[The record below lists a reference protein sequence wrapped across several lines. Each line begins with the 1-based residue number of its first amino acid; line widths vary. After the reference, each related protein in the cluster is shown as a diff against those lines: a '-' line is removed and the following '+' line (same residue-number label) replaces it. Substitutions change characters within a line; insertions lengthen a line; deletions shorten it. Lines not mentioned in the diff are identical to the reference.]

1 MEARLCWN
9 DSTTKCLSIQQ
20 LWLNPQKQVSQM
32 QKVSS
37 LSLRETNVA
46 NADFVSWKQVMY
58 LNPTKNF
65 LFFTDANR
73 LPEQLIFSLTAVFP

>member
-9 DSTTKCLSIQQ
+9 DSTRKCLRIQQ

>member
-1 MEARLCWN
+1 
-9 DSTTKCLSIQQ
+9 
-20 LWLNPQKQVSQM
+20 M

-37 LSLRETNVA
+37 LSLQETTVA
-46 NADFVSWKQVMY
+46 NADFVSSKQVMY
-58 LNPTKNF
+58 LNPTKNV

>member
-1 MEARLCWN
+1 
-9 DSTTKCLSIQQ
+9 
-20 LWLNPQKQVSQM
+20 M

-46 NADFVSWKQVMY
+46 NVDFVSLKQIMY
-58 LNPTKNF
+58 LNPMNNF

>member
-9 DSTTKCLSIQQ
+9 DSTTKCLRIQQ

-37 LSLRETNVA
+37 LFLRETNVA
-46 NADFVSWKQVMY
+46 NGDFVSWKQVMY

>member
-1 MEARLCWN
+1 
-9 DSTTKCLSIQQ
+9 
-20 LWLNPQKQVSQM
+20 M

-37 LSLRETNVA
+37 LSLQETTVA
-46 NADFVSWKQVMY
+46 NADFVSSKQVMY

-73 LPEQLIFSLTAVFP
+73 LPEQLIFSLTAVFHNNVSKFSQARYV